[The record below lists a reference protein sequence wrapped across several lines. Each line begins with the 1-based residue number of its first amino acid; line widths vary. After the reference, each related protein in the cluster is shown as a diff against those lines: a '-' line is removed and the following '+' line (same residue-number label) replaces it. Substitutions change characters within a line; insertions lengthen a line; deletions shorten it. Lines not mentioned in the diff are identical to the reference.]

1 MKIFLN
7 DILADEKNALWEV
20 VDITNSQLVIENK
33 ITAKRRI
40 ISKRLLNGGET
51 GYKKVEGSKDCTI
64 VHRPYIAR
72 IERIMD
78 EVNPKSHSETQ
89 FLYEL
94 VSEIF
99 RNGFAAEF
107 PAEEHETV

>member
-40 ISKRLLNGGET
+40 ISKRLLNAT
-51 GYKKVEGSKDCTI
+51 KRLKLPK
-64 VHRPYIAR
+64 IAR
-72 IERIMD
+72 
-78 EVNPKSHSETQ
+78 
-89 FLYEL
+89 
-94 VSEIF
+94 
-99 RNGFAAEF
+99 
-107 PAEEHETV
+107 

>member
-1 MKIFLN
+1 
-7 DILADEKNALWEV
+7 
-20 VDITNSQLVIENK
+20 
-33 ITAKRRI
+33 
-40 ISKRLLNGGET
+40 
-51 GYKKVEGSKDCTI
+51 
-64 VHRPYIAR
+64 
-72 IERIMD
+72 MD